1 MYRTLHE
8 DDLSRAAEAVRLR
21 DALRARREVLAQ
33 RLDPERARHEELA
46 IQLRRERK
54 DVARLEGISL
64 QRLLAVLGGSLSER
78 LGREREEAS
87 VAELRFAEQDQH
99 VTALQSELDGVEQR
113 LAELGDVD
121 AGYREALE
129 AKRRLLV
136 GQDDEHGR
144 RVLALMQ
151 EHAHAC
157 SMRPELREAID
168 WGKRLGTIL
177 FDVERAA
184 ANAESNGRW
193 DRPGRGGGLI
203 ASMFKHGWLDEVEQ
217 LLDASDYV
225 IERFHKE
232 LADVDDAVRATDAS
246 LLELKLPERGW
257 RTRVLDNVLG
267 DWETE
272 QELQRAIERL
282 ARDVRSAR
290 IEVENQVA
298 LLVQATTRN
307 EQRCEDSSKL
317 LEQAITE
324 G

>member
-1 MYRTLHE
+1 MYRTLPE
-8 DDLSRAAEAVRLR
+8 DELSRAAEAVRLR
-21 DALRARREVLAQ
+21 DALRARRDVLAQ

-46 IQLRRERK
+46 SQLRRERK

-64 QRLLAVLGGSLSER
+64 QRLLAVLGGSLGER

-87 VAELRFAEQDQH
+87 MAELRFAEQDQH
-99 VTALQSELDGVEQR
+99 VAALQSELDGVEQR

-121 AGYREALE
+121 ASYREALE

-157 SMRPELREAID
+157 SMRPELRQAID
-168 WGKRLGTIL
+168 WGKRLATIL

-193 DRPGRGGGLI
+193 DRRQGGLI
-203 ASMFKHGWLDEVEQ
+203 SSMFKHGWLDEVEQ
-217 LLDASDYV
+217 LLDASEYV

-232 LADVDDAVRATDAS
+232 LADVDGAARSMDAS
-246 LLELKLPERGW
+246 LELKLAERDW

-272 QELQRAIERL
+272 QELQRAIEQL

-290 IEVENQVA
+290 IDVENQVA
-298 LLVQATTRN
+298 LLVQATARN
-307 EQRCEDSSKL
+307 EQRCESSSKR